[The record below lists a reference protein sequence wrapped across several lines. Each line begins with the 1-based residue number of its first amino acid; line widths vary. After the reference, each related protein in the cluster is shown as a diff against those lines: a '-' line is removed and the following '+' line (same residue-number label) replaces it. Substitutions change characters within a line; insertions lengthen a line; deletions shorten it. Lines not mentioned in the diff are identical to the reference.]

1 MPYVQLTSEE
11 RYVIYHLKLFKL
23 SLREIARRL
32 GRHHTTISR
41 EIQRNGPLSQA
52 GHIGMKALSN
62 KRCNVEGSH
71 VIIDAALIPRWCTM
85 LSKVCEQKDHR
96 MSLPPG

>member
-1 MPYVQLTSEE
+1 MSYVQLTSEE

-41 EIQRNGPLSQA
+41 EIQRNGPDDSSWVYWLKGLTSVRVSA
-52 GHIGMKALSN
+52 A
-62 KRCNVEGSH
+62 GSH
-71 VIIDAALIPRWCTM
+71 VTTADVCMPLWCIM
-85 LSKVCEQKDHR
+85 LSKVCVQKDR
-96 MSLPPG
+96 LTSLPHG

>member
-1 MPYVQLTSEE
+1 MSYVQLTSEE

-41 EIQRNGPLSQA
+41 EI
-52 GHIGMKALSN
+52 
-62 KRCNVEGSH
+62 
-71 VIIDAALIPRWCTM
+71 
-85 LSKVCEQKDHR
+85 
-96 MSLPPG
+96 